1 VDWEKLRETTVLATR
16 FLDHVVDKNAYV
28 PAVPELKQS
37 ALNARRIGL
46 GIMGLA
52 DLMYHAG
59 VRYGS
64 EESLEFAGQ
73 VMEFIRYHCM
83 LTSIAMAREQAPF
96 PAITGSIYDP
106 ADLRW
111 KPPEPL
117 FPYTCDWGRP
127 PVNWQLVVDGI
138 REHGIRNAAQT
149 TIAPTGTIG
158 TVAGCEGYG
167 CEPVFALAYVRH
179 VNDHGKDLTLNYASP
194 LFQAALDRLDFSP
207 DQKEQIISQ
216 VIEAGSCQHITLLPE
231 ELRNVFVVSA
241 DISAREHIRLQAALQ
256 RFVDNSLSK
265 TINFPPGAT
274 EQEVAEAFM
283 EAWKLGCKGITV
295 YITGSREKVV
305 LETKATMQARQPAA
319 EENIP
324 VAAEQPAFWKD
335 TKKPRPRILK
345 GYTYSIETPLGKAF
359 ITINE
364 NGGDQPFEVFINT
377 AKAGS
382 ETAAHSEA
390 LGRLI
395 SYVLRITSSIE
406 PRERLKVVMEQLAGI
421 GGGKSLGFGP
431 NRVRSLPDGIAKA
444 LDEYLYQQ
452 HWEKEEDPEQLPGQ
466 PLPFL
471 EEKKEH
477 RQIGELCPEC
487 GQATLINEE
496 GCRKCYTCG
505 HSEC

>member
-1 VDWEKLRETTVLATR
+1 
-16 FLDHVVDKNAYV
+16 
-28 PAVPELKQS
+28 
-37 ALNARRIGL
+37 
-46 GIMGLA
+46 
-52 DLMYHAG
+52 
-59 VRYGS
+59 
-64 EESLEFAGQ
+64 
-73 VMEFIRYHCM
+73 
-83 LTSIAMAREQAPF
+83 MAREKSPF
-96 PAITGSIYDP
+96 PAISGSIYDP

-111 KPPEPL
+111 SVPEPL
-117 FPYTCDWGRP
+117 FPYTRDWGRP
-127 PVNWQLVVDGI
+127 AVDWRLVTDGI
-138 REHGIRNAAQT
+138 RQHGIRNAAQT

-167 CEPVFALAYVRH
+167 CEPVFALAYIRH

-194 LFQAALDRLDFSP
+194 LFQAALDKADF
-207 DQKEQIISQ
+207 DAEQKEQIISQ
-216 VIEAGSCQHITLLPE
+216 VIEAGSCQQIALLPE
-231 ELRNVFVVSA
+231 EMRNVYVVSA
-241 DISAREHIRLQAALQ
+241 DISAHEHIRLQAALQ

-265 TINFPPGAT
+265 TINFPAGTT
-274 EQEVAEAFM
+274 EQEVAEAFL

-295 YITGSREKVV
+295 YITGSRDKVV
-305 LETKATMQARQPAA
+305 LETKATMQAKQAA
-319 EENIP
+319 VEEKATP
-324 VAAEQPAFWKD
+324 VPDTLVSQPAFWKD

-395 SYVLRITSSIE
+395 SYVLRIASSIE

-421 GGGKSLGFGP
+421 GGGRSLGFGP

-452 HWEKEEDPEQLPGQ
+452 HWEKEEEPEPLPGE

-471 EEKKEH
+471 DDKKEV
-477 RQIGELCPEC
+477 RPIGELCPEC